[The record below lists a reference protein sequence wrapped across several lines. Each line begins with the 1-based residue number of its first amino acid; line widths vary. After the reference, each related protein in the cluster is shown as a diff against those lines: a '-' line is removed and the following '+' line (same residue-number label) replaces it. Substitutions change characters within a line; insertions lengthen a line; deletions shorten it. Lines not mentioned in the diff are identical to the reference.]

1 MKKKLPLLIV
11 LLVLAGAAAFV
22 IRGMNKPPENRL
34 MVSGNIELNE
44 VNIAF
49 KTAGRLIERT
59 VDEGD
64 DVKKGQIVARLD
76 RDQLQAQRDRESAG
90 LSASES
96 QLQQSQTA
104 IEWQKA
110 TMVADIQARRADLM
124 AAEAKLAEMKNGAR
138 PQERL
143 DAKAAVDAAASEVD
157 RSTKDWE
164 RAQRL
169 FKQDDISASQYDQ
182 YRSRFENGRAVLQQ
196 AKEREALV
204 LAGPRDEQIRAQEA
218 AVARASAAVKQAEA
232 TGLEIKRRTEEVAGR
247 RAEIG
252 RSKANLQLIDTQLSD
267 TVAASPVD
275 GVVLV
280 KSADPGEVISAGT
293 PVITVGDIDRPWVR
307 AYINEP
313 DRARVKLGQ
322 AVKVTTDVPVKF
334 YNGRITFISSQAEF
348 TPKQIQTQQERVKLV
363 YRIKIEVENPH
374 RELKSN
380 MPVDAEI
387 VLDK

>member
-1 MKKKLPLLIV
+1 MKKRLPLLLV
-11 LLVLAGAAAFV
+11 LVVLAGAAVFAY
-22 IRGMNKPPENRL
+22 RRMNRPPDNRL
-34 MVSGNIELNE
+34 IVSGNIELNE

-59 VDEGD
+59 VNEGD
-64 DVKKGQIVARLD
+64 DVKSGQTLARLD
-76 RDQLQAQRDRESAG
+76 REQLQAQRDREAAG
-90 LSASES
+90 VAASES
-96 QLQQSQTA
+96 QLQQSQTS

-110 TMVADIQARRADLM
+110 TMAADVQARRAELA
-124 AAEAKLAEMKNGAR
+124 AAEAKLVEMKNGAR

-143 DAKAAVDAAASEVD
+143 DAKATVDAATAELERAS
-157 RSTKDWE
+157 KDWD
-164 RAQRL
+164 RAQTL
-169 FKQDDISASQYDQ
+169 FKNDDISASQYDQ
-182 YRSRFENGRAVLQQ
+182 FRSRFENARAMLQQ
-196 AKEREALV
+196 AREREALV
-204 LAGPRDEQIRAQEA
+204 LAGPREEQIKAQEA
-218 AVARASAAVKQAEA
+218 TVARAAAAVKQAEA
-232 TGLEIKRRTEEVAGR
+232 TALEIKRRTEELSGR

-252 RSKANLQLIDTQLSD
+252 RSKANLELIQTQLND
-267 TVAASPVD
+267 TVALSPID

-280 KSADPGEVISAGT
+280 KAVDPGEVIAAGT
-293 PVITVGDIDRPWVR
+293 TVLTVGDIDRPWVR

-322 AVKVTTDVPVKF
+322 AVKVTTDVPGKV

-374 RELKSN
+374 RELKEN

>member
-204 LAGPRDEQIRAQEA
+204 LAGPRDEQIRAQE
-218 AVARASAAVKQAEA
+218 SAAVKQAEA

-280 KSADPGEVISAGT
+280 KSVDPGEVIAAGT

-313 DRARVKLGQ
+313 DRARVKLGP
-322 AVKVTTDVPVKF
+322 AVTVTTDVPGKF

>member
-1 MKKKLPLLIV
+1 MKKRIPILIV
-11 LLVLAGAAAFV
+11 LLVLAGAAVFV
-22 IRGMNKPPENRL
+22 IRGMNKPPDNRL

-49 KTAGRLIERT
+49 KTAGRLIERPVT
-59 VDEGD
+59 EGD
-64 DVKKGQIVARLD
+64 DVKKGQVVARLD
-76 RDQLQAQRDRESAG
+76 RDQLQAQRDRETSG
-90 LSASES
+90 LLASES
-96 QLQQSQTA
+96 QLHQSQTA

-110 TMVADIQARRADLM
+110 TMAADIQARRADLM
-124 AAEAKLAEMKNGAR
+124 AAEAKLSEMKNGAR
-138 PQERL
+138 PQEKQ
-143 DAKAAVDAAASEVD
+143 DAKSAVDAASAEVD
-157 RSTKDWE
+157 RATKDWE
-164 RAQRL
+164 RAQTL
-169 FKQDDISASQYDQ
+169 FKKDDISASQYDQ
-182 YRSRFENGRAVLQQ
+182 FRSRFENSRAMLQQ

-204 LAGPRDEQIRAQEA
+204 LAGPRAEQIRAQEA
-218 AVARASAAVKQAEA
+218 AVERASAAVKQAQA
-232 TGLEIKRRTEEVAGR
+232 TELEIKRRTEEVAGR

-280 KSADPGEVISAGT
+280 KSVDVGEVIAAGT
-293 PVITVGDIDRPWVR
+293 PILTVGDIDHPWVR

-313 DRARVKLGQ
+313 DRARIKIGQ
-322 AVKVTTDVPVKF
+322 TVKVSTDVPGKF
-334 YNGRITFISSQAEF
+334 YNGHITFISSQAEF

-363 YRIKIEVENPH
+363 YRIKIEVENPQ

-387 VLDK
+387 VLAK